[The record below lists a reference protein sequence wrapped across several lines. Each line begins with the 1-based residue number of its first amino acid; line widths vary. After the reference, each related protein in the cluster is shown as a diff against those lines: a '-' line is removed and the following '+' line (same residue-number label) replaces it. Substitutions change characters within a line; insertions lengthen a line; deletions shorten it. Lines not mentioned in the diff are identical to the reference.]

1 MGEGF
6 KTQQKVTAHCV
17 ILTDKKLYFK
27 ILKRLNV
34 MS

>member
-1 MGEGF
+1 MGEGC
-6 KTQQKVTAHCV
+6 KAQQKITAHWV

-27 ILKRLNV
+27 TLKRLNV